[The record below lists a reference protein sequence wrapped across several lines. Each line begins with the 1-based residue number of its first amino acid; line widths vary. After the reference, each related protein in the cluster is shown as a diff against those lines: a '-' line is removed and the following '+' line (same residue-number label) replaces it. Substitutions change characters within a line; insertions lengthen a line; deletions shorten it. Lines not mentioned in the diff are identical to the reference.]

1 MLRTVWSLEDYFE
14 GREKKGCIKYKCT
27 YVHLLANWPDS
38 CDQKQ
43 EAFELF
49 ILFVS
54 EKEEEDLLQ

>member
-14 GREKKGCIKYKCT
+14 GRKKKGCIKYKCA
-27 YVHLLANWPDS
+27 YVRLLANWPDG

-49 ILFVS
+49 FLFVS
-54 EKEEEDLLQ
+54 EEKEEALLQ